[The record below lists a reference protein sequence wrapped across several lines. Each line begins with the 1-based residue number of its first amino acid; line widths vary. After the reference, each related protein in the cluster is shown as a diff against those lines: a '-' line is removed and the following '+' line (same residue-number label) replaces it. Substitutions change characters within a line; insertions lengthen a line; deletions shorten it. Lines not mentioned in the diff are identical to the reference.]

1 MTMDSISATNG
12 HSNGDTNGH
21 SNGSNGFNGTTK
33 RPVRIAGS
41 SGGFTDRQRAIQ
53 DLARC
58 DVDCITGDWMSECT
72 MSWHGAAKSEI
83 LAKGDTGDRP
93 GLYDPSFM
101 ANVTPALPLLA
112 EKGIK
117 LAVNAGASD
126 TEMLAKAVQAA
137 VKDAGLNLKVAWV
150 QGDEVLDV
158 VNRLLKQGE
167 KFENICFGGELKD
180 WGFDPVAAQCYLGGA
195 GIAEA
200 LRQGADIVICGR
212 VADAAPTIGASM
224 WWHGWNR
231 DDAKDL
237 DGIAGS
243 LIAGHLIECSSYVC
257 GGYYSGFKDL
267 FNGCENIGFPIAE
280 IFADGTCAITKEPG
294 TGGEISVGT
303 VASQLLYEIQGPQYY
318 GSDVVAVLEGINMVQ
333 EGKDRV
339 LVTGVKGKPP
349 PTTTKVGLTAHGGY
363 QAEFHFYLVGLD
375 LEQKAE
381 WTEKQVRA
389 SMGKNVDRFSCLKF
403 TLNGSSPED
412 PKNQDVATVDFRVF
426 AQTKDRSLVIKDSME
441 VPGFNRWC
449 LENFLQSCP
458 GATIEN
464 DIRQSAG
471 KPFYEYWAA
480 LLKQD
485 EINHKVQFLWD
496 GQSVDVPP
504 SKIMELY
511 TTRQWSYETKD
522 PLPLSSFG
530 PTTRGPLGWRVLGR
544 SGDKASD
551 ANIGFFVREADEW
564 DWLRSFMTVEKFIQ
578 LLGPEYNGKLVE
590 RFEIP
595 GIKAVHFLA
604 HDHLDRSYNA
614 TSTYDGLGK
623 NLCEYL
629 RAKYIDIPNSFLRRG
644 RI

>member
-1 MTMDSISATNG
+1 
-12 HSNGDTNGH
+12 
-21 SNGSNGFNGTTK
+21 
-33 RPVRIAGS
+33 
-41 SGGFTDRQRAIQ
+41 
-53 DLARC
+53 
-58 DVDCITGDWMSECT
+58 
-72 MSWHGAAKSEI
+72 MSWHGAAKSAI
-83 LAKGDTGDRP
+83 LAKGDTSERM

-101 ANVTPALPLLA
+101 ANLTPALPVLA

-126 TEMLAKAVQAA
+126 TEMLAKEVEKAI
-137 VKDAGLNLKVAWV
+137 KKGGLEGKLKVAWI

-158 VNRLLKQGE
+158 VNKLLKQGE

-200 LRQGADIVICGR
+200 FRQGADIVICGR
-212 VADAAPTIGASM
+212 VADAAPTIGAAM

-231 DDAKDL
+231 DQDFDQ
-237 DGIAGS
+237 
-243 LIAGHLIECSSYVC
+243 
-257 GGYYSGFKDL
+257 
-267 FNGCENIGFPIAE
+267 
-280 IFADGTCAITKEPG
+280 
-294 TGGEISVGT
+294 
-303 VASQLLYEIQGPQYY
+303 VA
-318 GSDVVAVLEGINMVQ
+318 VAVLEGINMTQ
-333 EGKDRV
+333 EGRDRV
-339 LVTGVKGKPP
+339 LVSGVKGKPP

-363 QAEFHFYLVGLD
+363 QAEFHYLLVGLD

-403 TLNGSSPED
+403 TLNGYCPED
-412 PKNQDVATVDFRVF
+412 PRNQDVATVDFRVF
-426 AQTKDRSLVIKDSME
+426 AQTKDRSLVVKDSME

-471 KPFYEYWAA
+471 KEFYEYWAA
-480 LLKQD
+480 LLPQ
-485 EINHKVQFLWD
+485 EEVNHQVKLLWD
-496 GQSVDVPP
+496 NKTIDVAP
-504 SKIMELY
+504 SPAMELY
-511 TTRQWSYETKD
+511 STRQWSYETKD
-522 PLPLSSFG
+522 PVELSSFG
-530 PTTRGPLGWRVLGR
+530 PTTRCPLGFRVLGR

-551 ANIGFFVREADEW
+551 ANLGFFVREDDEW
-564 DWLRSFMTVEKFIQ
+564 NWLRSLLTVDKIIQ

-595 GIKAVHFLA
+595 GIKAVHFLL

-629 RAKYIDIPNSFLRRG
+629 RAKYVEIPNSFLRRG